1 MIITSNS
8 VNHEYTIPNLITV
21 GQVDSNYNVIEQVT
35 IYINSS
41 TTFDHT
47 YEKTIYEEPGMVGIT
62 SIVTESKTVEE
73 FTHFF
78 VDLETSNILSFEEF
92 DSLEEDTVLQWAFE
106 ANPEKVSAH
115 QNANEEKVL
124 EKKDRVLN
132 PLKYY
137 KDSPVTPWRRRADE
151 ALASE

>member
-106 ANPEKVSAH
+106 ANPEKVNAH
-115 QNANEEKVL
+115 QNTNEEKVL

>member
-106 ANPEKVSAH
+106 ANPEKVNAH
-115 QNANEEKVL
+115 QNTNEEKVL

-151 ALASE
+151 ALASK

>member
-106 ANPEKVSAH
+106 ANPEKVNAH

-151 ALASE
+151 ALASK

>member
-115 QNANEEKVL
+115 QNTNEEKVL

>member
-47 YEKTIYEEPGMVGIT
+47 YEKTIYEEPGMVGFT

-106 ANPEKVSAH
+106 ANPEKVNAH
-115 QNANEEKVL
+115 QNTNEEKVL

>member
-106 ANPEKVSAH
+106 ANPEKVNAH

-151 ALASE
+151 ALASQ

>member
-21 GQVDSNYNVIEQVT
+21 GQVDSNYDVIEQVT

-62 SIVTESKTVEE
+62 SIVTESKTVKE

-78 VDLETSNILSFEEF
+78 VDLETPNILSFEEF

-106 ANPEKVSAH
+106 ANPEKVNAH
-115 QNANEEKVL
+115 QNTNEEKVL

-151 ALASE
+151 ALVGE